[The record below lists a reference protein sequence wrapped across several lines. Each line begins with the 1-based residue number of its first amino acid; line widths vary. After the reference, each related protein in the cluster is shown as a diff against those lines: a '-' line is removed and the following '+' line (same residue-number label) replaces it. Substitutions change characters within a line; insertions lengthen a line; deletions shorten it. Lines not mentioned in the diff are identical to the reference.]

1 MEDERKDANLI
12 YNNKENIRVIHYSLK
27 NPSEFLPDT
36 QIVNKQYDAKLREWC
51 GDYKWKLIYRATEHE
66 YSAESF
72 HECCDNKG
80 PTLIVIKSSRG
91 WIFGGCT
98 TQSWSGRGISI
109 FFLSFIIIGVIKNGL
124 NSFIF
129 TLKNPHGVPPTQYMK
144 KEDSKCAILC
154 DPENGPIFGNN
165 VISADIFIGNNCNEE
180 DSCFINNNGNQQ
192 YNCNSDYKESL
203 FVHTNKV
210 NRANKFSV
218 FDYEVFTLED
228 EKIELNFIAC
238 DKERMYS
245 KTVDYS
251 FNTPSKFLPD
261 SQLVD
266 EKYDDMIK
274 NEARIDNYK
283 MKLKYRA
290 SENTFEHTS
299 AIFEKYCK
307 NASQLT
313 ILIIKSSAGWLY
325 KNNYFQPQSKSNQA
339 SI

>member
-1 MEDERKDANLI
+1 M
-12 YNNKENIRVIHYSLK
+12 
-27 NPSEFLPDT
+27 
-36 QIVNKQYDAKLREWC
+36 
-51 GDYKWKLIYRATEHE
+51 
-66 YSAESF
+66 
-72 HECCDNKG
+72 
-80 PTLIVIKSSRG
+80 
-91 WIFGGCT
+91 
-98 TQSWSGRGISI
+98 
-109 FFLSFIIIGVIKNGL
+109 
-124 NSFIF
+124 
-129 TLKNPHGVPPTQYMK
+129 
-144 KEDSKCAILC
+144 
-154 DPENGPIFGNN
+154 
-165 VISADIFIGNNCNEE
+165 
-180 DSCFINNNGNQQ
+180 
-192 YNCNSDYKESL
+192 
-203 FVHTNKV
+203 
-210 NRANKFSV
+210 
-218 FDYEVFTLED
+218 ED